1 MKNTQTHLF
10 NLKLKRNF
18 NLFSHSLFFFTFSSF
33 KVGFSTGKIKEN
45 IIPEKYCN
53 NNSWSAKFR
62 NYKLRDSRTS
72 AKHIGKWNSREFVGF
87 TPRVYAAFLTIKFR
101 ALEEQIFQKYLP
113 FYLLTNLKKVYK
125 TKRYPVSVSDGVWK
139 ISSISSASSSCSP
152 IAPSKTPNCV
162 TSPSVLAVV

>member
-72 AKHIGKWNSREFVGF
+72 AKHIGKWNIRESVGL
-87 TPRVYAAFLTIKFR
+87 TPKVNAAFLTIKFR
-101 ALEEQIFQKYLP
+101 ALEEQIFQKHSP
-113 FYLLTNLKKVYK
+113 FYLLANLKKRCIELNDTRLVFQM
-125 TKRYPVSVSDGVWK
+125 
-139 ISSISSASSSCSP
+139 ASGTFHP
-152 IAPSKTPNCV
+152 FPQLLHL
-162 TSPSVLAVV
+162 VLL